1 MKKPDIKEIDFS
13 IYDVKDNVKYEY
25 QTGKGLSKE
34 VVLEISEQK
43 NEPSWMRDFR
53 LKALEIYQKMPMP
66 TWGVDLS
73 QLDIDSIIAYIRP
86 SAKMQRSW
94 DEVPEEIRRTFER
107 LGIPEAE
114 RKALAGVGAQYDSE
128 VVYHNIKESLTQ
140 QGVIFEDM
148 DTAIKKIS

>member
-53 LKALEIYQKMPMP
+53 LKALEIYQKCLCPH
-66 TWGVDLS
+66 GVL
-73 QLDIDSIIAYIRP
+73 I
-86 SAKMQRSW
+86 
-94 DEVPEEIRRTFER
+94 
-107 LGIPEAE
+107 
-114 RKALAGVGAQYDSE
+114 
-128 VVYHNIKESLTQ
+128 
-140 QGVIFEDM
+140 
-148 DTAIKKIS
+148 